1 MTHMGLNIAT
11 FTHYALSSAMISV
24 VSLTVRISGRRGRP
38 ASERERVRDGLV
50 AEGASGG
57 QGEAAGAD
65 GAIRRGLGWV
75 GQGLLRRL
83 QVQSLQS

>member
-1 MTHMGLNIAT
+1 MAT
-11 FTHYALSSAMISV
+11 FTHCALSSAIISV
-24 VSLTVRISGRRGRP
+24 VSLAVRLSGRRGRP

-50 AEGASGG
+50 AEGAGG

-65 GAIRRGLGWV
+65 GAIRRGLGRV

-83 QVQSLQS
+83 QVQS

>member
-1 MTHMGLNIAT
+1 MGLNMAT
-11 FTHYALSSAMISV
+11 FTHYPLSSAMSSV
-24 VSLTVRISGRRGRP
+24 VSLAVRIPGRRGRP

-50 AEGASGG
+50 AEGAGGG

-65 GAIRRGLGWV
+65 GAIRRGLGRV

-83 QVQSLQS
+83 QVQS